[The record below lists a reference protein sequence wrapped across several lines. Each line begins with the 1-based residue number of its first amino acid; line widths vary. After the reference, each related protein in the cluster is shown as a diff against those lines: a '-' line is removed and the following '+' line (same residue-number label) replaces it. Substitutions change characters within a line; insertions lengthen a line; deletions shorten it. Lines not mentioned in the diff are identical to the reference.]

1 MHWKIARDPF
11 YSELP
16 QEKLEEAGFF
26 VDSSTSDR
34 DVLRDIEL
42 PTWPVRSL
50 LDTRWGRNSAVIVLT
65 GCFAPI
71 HEGHVEMLKAARQEL
86 LAKGY
91 DSVFCLLAPDHD
103 EYVKTKTPNFPI
115 DRRAPLIAKA
125 VAGNE
130 NWLGVDWWAA
140 YFNDEAINFTDILR
154 RIKEQAP
161 YADVFLAC
169 GADNARFAL
178 TFQNEGHCVIVG
190 RGGYKHKY
198 AHLVDNKRIFYAEA
212 SNSQSSSIIRQGTP
226 PWFRCGLILRV
237 DSQDWR
243 ELAVADALKPF
254 YSFVDVRRSGE
265 QFKEMKQNTISL
277 DSLIP
282 CRYNIQVSRLYD
294 GLGTH
299 KVGYCARVG
308 SESLERQIEK
318 IPAGEYE
325 LYDSDVFSGGT
336 MNFVE
341 NLLKEKGIKISR
353 RSYFDSAH
361 SGCEILDAR
370 DFIFGHPNGG
380 LTVVGKDGR
389 PERAPYI
396 LPHVIPSVRAS
407 SWNSVEMSRVIME
420 LNQKFF

>member
-1 MHWKIARDPF
+1 M
-11 YSELP
+11 
-16 QEKLEEAGFF
+16 
-26 VDSSTSDR
+26 DSSSVDR

-42 PTWPVRSL
+42 PTWPIRAMRDIL
-50 LDTRWGRNSAVIVLT
+50 WGRSAIVVLS

-71 HEGHVEMLKAARQEL
+71 HASHISMLAAARKEL
-86 LAKGY
+86 LSKGY

-103 EYVKTKTPNFPI
+103 EYVQTKTDKFPI

-130 NWLGVDWWAA
+130 DWLGVDWWAA
-140 YFNDEAINFTDILR
+140 YFNDEAINFTDILHR
-154 RIKEQAP
+154 VRTQISEDLHSGRS
-161 YADVFLAC
+161 DVFLAC

-190 RGGYKHKY
+190 RGGYENKY
-198 AHLVDNKRIFYAEA
+198 ANLVDNKRIFYAEA
-212 SNSQSSSIIRQGTP
+212 SSDESSTKIRKEATP
-226 PWFRCGLILRV
+226 WHQTRLVLRV

-243 ELAVADALKPF
+243 ELAVAEALKPF
-254 YSFVDVRRSGE
+254 YSFVDIRRSGE
-265 QFKEMKQNTISL
+265 QFRKMKKSTISL

-308 SESLERQIEK
+308 SESLERQISK
-318 IPAGEYE
+318 IPAGQYE

-341 NLLKEKGIKISR
+341 GLLKEKGIKISR
-353 RSYFDSAH
+353 RSYFDSAS

-380 LTVVGKDGR
+380 LTVVGKNGGL
-389 PERAPYI
+389 ERAPYI

-407 SWNSVEMSRVIME
+407 SWNSREMSRAIVE
-420 LNQKFF
+420 LNEKFF